1 MLKFAEFAKVGD
13 IIKAYDFKPM
23 EGRPDCFMTGRVIAK
38 GPIKHPEH
46 GFTLFHGYTIEILGA
61 DEDSIEQRKGDTG
74 YVPFEVDFMEYDNR
88 IEMVA
93 TAEEVEMLIAHETE
107 EAFH

>member
-23 EGRPDCFMTGRVIAK
+23 ADRPDFFMSGRVIAK

-46 GFTLFHGYTIEILGA
+46 GFTLFHGYTIEVLGT
-61 DEDSIEQRKGDTG
+61 DEGSTERKGDIG
-74 YVPFEVDFMEYDNR
+74 YVPFEVDFMEYDER
-88 IEMVA
+88 VSIVA